1 MIGAL
6 LLIGLIGYWVWT
18 ILFGGPKFG
27 VVSYVI
33 PALVTVGVF
42 VIIFYI
48 GGL

>member
-6 LLIGLIGYWVWT
+6 LLIALIGYWVWVLT
-18 ILFGGPKFG
+18 SGPKLG

-33 PALVTVGVF
+33 PAVVTVGVF
-42 VIIFYI
+42 VIIYLI